1 MFAVNLRYMS
11 FLSDEIQRQMEVAKL
26 SGLQVAAKINV
37 SPSQLYNWVN
47 GKQTS
52 INASQLD
59 SLSKALS
66 NNLLDH
72 ATLLFAHLQD
82 EKFGPAAKMIRIEIE
97 MLDELR
103 EGPKA
108 KSRGEKAIL
117 FLAESRMQAP
127 EINDLV
133 IDLARCLG
141 AVL

>member
-1 MFAVNLRYMS
+1 MS

-37 SPSQLYNWVN
+37 SASQLYNWVN

-52 INASQLD
+52 INSTQLSD
-59 SLSKALS
+59 LSKALS
-66 NNLLDH
+66 DNSLDH
-72 ATLLFAHLQD
+72 AKLLYAHLQD

-97 MLDELR
+97 TLDELR
-103 EGPKA
+103 DGPKA
-108 KSRGEKAIL
+108 KSRGEKAIH